1 MNDMIS
7 RQDALD
13 AIEERIKANG
23 YVNVAL
29 ISELNRLDGYIRQL
43 PSAQRKGK
51 WLEKK
56 VIPVYE
62 NGFPLQSCKCSE
74 CDRYDTRPY
83 MYYFFEPNFC
93 GYCGAEMMKGES
105 DGRQKQ

>member
-1 MNDMIS
+1 MKTDLIS
-7 RQDALD
+7 RQDAVDALYKMLHDCFGADDEELD
-13 AIEERIKANG
+13 AVITT
-23 YVNVAL
+23 
-29 ISELNRLDGYIRQL
+29 LNEL

-83 MYYFFEPNFC
+83 MYYFSEPNFC
-93 GYCGAEMMKGES
+93 SYCGVEMMKGES
-105 DGRQKQ
+105 DGKI